1 MPRRRRI
8 SSISRMSSSGSGDL
22 ADLGLARALVPLP
35 LLLLL
40 PLEEAV
46 ACAGTAGRWVPGSV
60 AAVSS
65 AAPALRRR
73 RRRRLSGLEITNR
86 TAARAATPTP
96 DQTLGDSTR
105 CAAKLPIAV
114 PIFQNISM
122 EPVRYAASGSSDPAP
137 PPKPE
142 PSPRRRM
149 ANQLATRPRPVSPAQ
164 SGNQAIEL

>member
-22 ADLGLARALVPLP
+22 ADLGLARALVP
-35 LLLLL
+35 LLL

-122 EPVRYAASGSSDPAP
+122 EPVRYAASGSSDHAAP
-137 PPKPE
+137 RSPE
-142 PSPRRRM
+142 LSPRGR
-149 ANQLATRPRPVSPAQ
+149 L
-164 SGNQAIEL
+164 G

>member
-22 ADLGLARALVPLP
+22 ADLGLARALLP

-65 AAPALRRR
+65 AAPALRGGGGR
-73 RRRRLSGLEITNR
+73 GLGGLGGGGLIGGAGLAE
-86 TAARAATPTP
+86 AAATALERAGDHEQDRGQGRDADAGP
-96 DQTLGDSTR
+96 DLG
-105 CAAKLPIAV
+105 
-114 PIFQNISM
+114 
-122 EPVRYAASGSSDPAP
+122 
-137 PPKPE
+137 
-142 PSPRRRM
+142 
-149 ANQLATRPRPVSPAQ
+149 
-164 SGNQAIEL
+164 